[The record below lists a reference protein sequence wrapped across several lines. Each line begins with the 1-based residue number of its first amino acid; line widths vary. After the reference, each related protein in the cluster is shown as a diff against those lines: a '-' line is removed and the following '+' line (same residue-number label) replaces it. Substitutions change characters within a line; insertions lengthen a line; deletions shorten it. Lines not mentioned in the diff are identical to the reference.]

1 MFQTF
6 ARFARFMRDF
16 HYYRKQGLN
25 SKTAW
30 SLASMTLP

>member
-1 MFQTF
+1 MLRTF
-6 ARFARFMRDF
+6 ARLARFMRDF

-30 SLASMTLP
+30 SLASMTIP